1 MLRSPKDTILRVEAI
16 DSAWSTMCPE
26 EVFFGHTLE
35 QFRAKIKPMYDVRA
49 EMAAMDTRWAGLKA
63 TRQDV
68 DETGNRLGKNI
79 VNAVRSHPQHGED
92 SPVYAAMGFTRESER
107 GGGRK
112 RMRPAPADV
121 TPVAQEGKPQTEK
134 S

>member
-1 MLRSPKDTILRVEAI
+1 MLRSPKATLLRVEAV

-26 EVFFGHTLE
+26 ETFFGHTLE
-35 QFRAKIKPMYDVRA
+35 QYRVKIKPMYEVRA
-49 EMAAMDTRWAGLKA
+49 EMTDLDTRWTGLKA
-63 TRQDV
+63 QRQDV
-68 DETGNRLGKNI
+68 DDMGNRLAKNI
-79 VNAVRSHPQHGED
+79 VGAVRSHPKHGDD

-112 RMRPAPADV
+112 RVRPAPEDV
-121 TPVAQEGKPQTEK
+121 TPVAQEDKPQAEK